1 MSLHKHRPVRATI
14 ALGAL
19 ATAGTLAAA
28 TAPAAA
34 QIADRGAG
42 IAFEVRDDRLRYGES
57 IDVDGRAAERNEG
70 TLVSLLY
77 RDDTLD
83 DWIELDVDELDDG
96 GRFTLEGENRRR
108 SGEARVVVGRETAV
122 AAVNGEGLAPERT
135 SDAQRITIASQ
146 LRADEA
152 DGATVVRAGRTA
164 TVTGTLLPGFEG
176 REVVLERREGDGD
189 GWRTLARATT
199 REGGRFTVSH
209 LQQHSEAFEV
219 RVRFEAD
226 EVNTGWEDRPGR
238 MAFLSRDGASWYGPG
253 FYGRRTAC
261 GQTLTGGIK
270 GVAHK
275 TLPCGTR
282 VVFKRGDRTVT
293 ARVIDRGPFASG
305 RQWDLAPAIKQALG
319 YSGDGPVWAAVE
331 R

>member
-1 MSLHKHRPVRATI
+1 LKLHTNRPARATV

-34 QIADRGAG
+34 QTPDPGAG
-42 IAFEVRDDRLRYGES
+42 INYEVRDDRLRYGES
-57 IDVDGRAAERNEG
+57 IDVSGRAAGRNEG

-77 RDDTLD
+77 RGNTLD
-83 DWIELDVDELDDG
+83 DWVELDVDELDDQ
-96 GRFTLEGENRRR
+96 GRFRLEGENRRR
-108 SGEARVVVGRETAV
+108 SGEARVVVGRQTAR
-122 AAVNGEGLAPERT
+122 AAVNGEGLAPELT
-135 SDAQRITIASQ
+135 SRAEEITIASQ

-152 DGATVVRAGRTA
+152 DEDTVVRAGRSA
-164 TVTGTLLPGFEG
+164 TVTGTLRPGFEG
-176 REVVLERREGDGD
+176 REVVLERRDGD
-189 GWRTLARATT
+189 GWRTLGRATT

-209 LQQHSEAFEV
+209 LQERSEAFEV
-219 RVRFEAD
+219 RVRFEED
-226 EVNTGWEDRPGR
+226 EINTGWHDEPGR

-253 FYGRRTAC
+253 FYGKRTAC
-261 GQTLTGGIK
+261 GQTLTGDIK

-293 ARVIDRGPFASG
+293 ARVIDRGPFAAG
-305 RQWDLAPAIKQALG
+305 RQWDLAPAVKQALS
-319 YSGDGPVWAAVE
+319 YSGDGPVWAAVD

>member
-1 MSLHKHRPVRATI
+1 

-34 QIADRGAG
+34 QTADRGAG
-42 IAFEVRDDRLRYGES
+42 MAFEVRDDRLRYGES
-57 IDVDGRAAERNEG
+57 IDVRGRAAERNEG

-77 RDDTLD
+77 RGNTRE
-83 DWIELDVDELDDG
+83 DWIELDVDELDDQ
-96 GRFTLEGENRRR
+96 GRFQLQGENRRR
-108 SGEARVVVGRETAV
+108 SGEARVVVGRETAR

-135 SDAQRITIASQ
+135 SDAVGITIASQ
-146 LRADEA
+146 LRVDEA
-152 DGATVVRAGRTA
+152 DEDAAVRAGRTA
-164 TVTGTLLPGFEG
+164 TVTGTLRPGFEG
-176 REVVLERREGDGD
+176 REVILERRDGD
-189 GWRTLARATT
+189 AWRTLARATT

-209 LQQHSEAFEV
+209 LQERSEAFEV
-219 RVRFEAD
+219 RVRFEED
-226 EVNTGWEDRPGR
+226 EINTGWHDEPGR
-238 MAFLSRDGASWYGPG
+238 MAFLSRDSASWYGPG

-275 TLPCGTR
+275 TLPCGTP

-293 ARVIDRGPFASG
+293 ARVIDRGPFVAG
-305 RQWDLAPAIKQALG
+305 REWDLAPAVKRVLG
-319 YSGDGPVWAAVE
+319 YSGDGRVWAAVD

>member
-1 MSLHKHRPVRATI
+1 MRLNTNLPARATV

-19 ATAGTLAAA
+19 TTAGTLAAA
-28 TAPAAA
+28 AAPAAA
-34 QIADRGAG
+34 QTPDRGAG

-57 IDVDGRAAERNEG
+57 IDMRGRATGRTPG

-77 RDDTLD
+77 RGNTRE
-83 DWIELDVDELDDG
+83 DWVELDVDELDDQ
-96 GRFTLEGENRRR
+96 GRFRLEGENRRR
-108 SGEARVVVGRETAV
+108 SGEARVVVGRQTAR
-122 AAVNGEGLAPERT
+122 AAVNGEGLAPELT
-135 SDAQRITIASQ
+135 SRAEEITIASQ

-152 DGATVVRAGRTA
+152 DEDTVVRAGRSA
-164 TVTGTLLPGFEG
+164 TVTGTLRPGFEG
-176 REVVLERREGDGD
+176 REVVLERRDDD

-209 LQQHSEAFEV
+209 LQERSEAFEV
-219 RVRFEAD
+219 RVRFEED
-226 EVNTGWEDRPGR
+226 EINTGWHDEPGR

-253 FYGRRTAC
+253 FYGKRTAC
-261 GQTLTGGIK
+261 GQTLTGDIK

-293 ARVIDRGPFASG
+293 ARVIDRGPFVAG
-305 RQWDLAPAIKQALG
+305 RQWDLAPAVKQALG
-319 YSGDGPVWAAVE
+319 YTGDGPVWAAVD

>member
-1 MSLHKHRPVRATI
+1 MHTNRPARATV

-34 QIADRGAG
+34 QIPDRGAG
-42 IAFEVRDDRLRYGES
+42 IAFQVDDDRLRYGES
-57 IDVDGRAAERNEG
+57 IDVRGRAADRDEG

-77 RDDTLD
+77 RGDTLD
-83 DWIELDVDELDDG
+83 DWIELDVDELDG
-96 GRFTLEGENRRR
+96 EGRFRLEGENRRR
-108 SGEARVVVGRETAV
+108 SGETRVVVGRETAR
-122 AAVNGEGLAPERT
+122 AAVNGDGLAPERT
-135 SDAQRITIASQ
+135 SDAVGITIASQ

-152 DGATVVRAGRTA
+152 DEATAVRAGGTA
-164 TVTGTLLPGFEG
+164 RVTGRLLPGFEG
-176 REVVLERREGDGD
+176 REVVLEGRDGD
-189 GWRTLARATT
+189 GWRTLDRATT

-209 LQQHSEAFEV
+209 LQQRSEAFEV
-219 RVRFEAD
+219 RVRFEED
-226 EVNTGWEDRPGR
+226 EINTGWHDTPGR

-261 GQTLTGGIK
+261 GQTLTGDIK

-293 ARVIDRGPFASG
+293 ARVIDRGPYVGG

-319 YSGDGPVWAAVE
+319 YSGDGPVWAAVD